1 MVWHQWTGAG
11 EVEGEVQSRQERKAL
26 AELISCSS
34 PLAVP
39 WRPVSDHVSRA
50 QDLEGGQNLRWARQ
64 TLEEILHTGKK
75 LHNLSKFDNV
85 IF

>member
-34 PLAVP
+34 PSQ
-39 WRPVSDHVSRA
+39 RPVSDHVSRA